1 MRCDIRQFKR
11 RQWSRPLQNG
21 PLPCVAPDYTIPVQV
36 VLPVEGATPTERRRT
51 PPGQMLNPLLLL
63 LAVVSADTA
72 PVMLAG
78 APAGRPAGVRAPMT
92 PLASAM
98 SRPKAYSADSMV
110 LDKSARRLTMFNRG
124 RAVRSY
130 EVALGK
136 NPVGA
141 KSRRGD
147 GRTPEGLYF
156 IEGRNPE
163 SKYYLSLRIS
173 YPAEKDRRIA
183 ARRGVSPGGDIMI
196 HGLPPAFSTV
206 GALHRQQ
213 DWTEGCVAV
222 TNAEIEEIWR
232 AVPNGARIL
241 IIP

>member
-1 MRCDIRQFKR
+1 
-11 RQWSRPLQNG
+11 
-21 PLPCVAPDYTIPVQV
+21 
-36 VLPVEGATPTERRRT
+36 
-51 PPGQMLNPLLLL
+51 
-63 LAVVSADTA
+63 
-72 PVMLAG
+72 
-78 APAGRPAGVRAPMT
+78 MT
-92 PLASAM
+92 PLESAM
-98 SRPKAYSADSMV
+98 SRPRAYSADSMV
-110 LDKSARRLTMFNRG
+110 LDKSERRLVMFYRG
-124 RAVRSY
+124 REVRAY

-141 KSRRGD
+141 KTRRGD

-173 YPAEKDRRIA
+173 YPATKDRRVA
-183 ARRGVSPGGDIMI
+183 ARRGASPGGDIMI

-232 AVPNGARIL
+232 AVPNGAQIL
-241 IIP
+241 IVP

>member
-1 MRCDIRQFKR
+1 
-11 RQWSRPLQNG
+11 
-21 PLPCVAPDYTIPVQV
+21 
-36 VLPVEGATPTERRRT
+36 
-51 PPGQMLNPLLLL
+51 MLNPLLLL
-63 LAVVSADTA
+63 FAVVSADTA
-72 PVMLAG
+72 PVLLAS
-78 APAGRPAGVRAPMT
+78 APASPSAKATERRMT
-92 PLASAM
+92 PLESAM
-98 SRPKAYSADSMV
+98 SRPRAYSADSMV
-110 LDKSARRLTMFNRG
+110 LDKSERRLVMFYRG
-124 RAVRSY
+124 REVRAY

-141 KSRRGD
+141 KTRRGD

-173 YPAEKDRRIA
+173 YPATKDRRVA
-183 ARRGVSPGGDIMI
+183 ARRGASPGGDIMI

-232 AVPNGARIL
+232 AVPNGAQIL
-241 IIP
+241 IVP